1 MLRSCSAGCSFQ
13 PISRQPNSKEMM
25 FLKRFQL
32 GLIHVAVAMTLVP
45 INSTLNRVMIKELA
59 ISATLVAILA
69 SLPYLLAPIQ
79 VAIGSYSDRHPILGF
94 RRTPYILAGLILCVI
109 GVIIS
114 PQVAFLMA
122 ENFPFGL
129 LVGVLA
135 FGAWGMGYNFSAV
148 SYLSLASELSGENG
162 RGKTIATMWFMMI
175 VSIIVTSIGVGYM
188 VDPYTPD
195 AMIRAF
201 GIVSAVALFLGLI
214 GLIKL
219 ELRSTH
225 LMPPIFAA
233 GDMGNQGN
241 ELRKWVEE
249 RGAASENYTVKQ
261 TVSAITANPVARIFF
276 IYLFLLLVAIL
287 GQDVLL
293 EPYGAQAFGL
303 SVTQTTRLTAI
314 WGGFFLLALIIAG
327 LLEGR
332 VAKRTVAQFGNIVAM
347 LSFIVIVVSGI
358 LVNKPVF
365 YTGVILLGIGAG
377 LSTVAN
383 LSLMFD
389 LTVPGM
395 VGLYIG
401 ALGFANALSRL
412 TGYILGGVVR
422 DVVTLTT
429 GQLLTGYL
437 VVFSIEAIMLLIA
450 TVMLYRIDVNAFQT
464 RVKEPSFVEK
474 VALASE

>member
-1 MLRSCSAGCSFQ
+1 
-13 PISRQPNSKEMM
+13 M

-45 INSTLNRVMIKELA
+45 INSTLNRVMIKELT

-94 RRTPYILAGLILCVI
+94 RRTPYILAGLLLCVLGLI
-109 GVIIS
+109 VS
-114 PQVAFLMA
+114 PYVAFLMGA
-122 ENFPFGL
+122 NFPLGL

-162 RGKTIATMWFMMI
+162 RSKTVAVMWFMMI
-175 VSIIVTSIGVGYM
+175 VSVIVTSIGVGYL
-188 VDPYTPD
+188 VDPYTPA

-201 GIVSAVALFLGLI
+201 GIVSAIALFLGLI

-219 ELRSTH
+219 EPRASASSGT
-225 LMPPIFAA
+225 
-233 GDMGNQGN
+233 
-241 ELRKWVEE
+241 
-249 RGAASENYTVKQ
+249 SENYTVKQ
-261 TVSAITANPVARIFF
+261 MMSAITANPVARLFF

-303 SVTQTTRLTAI
+303 SVSQTTRITAI
-314 WGGFFLLALIIAG
+314 WGGFFLLALIVAG

-347 LSFIVIVVSGI
+347 FSFIVIVVSGF
-358 LVNKPVF
+358 LLNKPIF
-365 YTGVILLGIGAG
+365 YTGVVLLGIGSG

-401 ALGFANALSRL
+401 AWGFANALSRL
-412 TGYILGGVVR
+412 TGSILGGVLR
-422 DVVTLTT
+422 DVVTLAT
-429 GQLLTGYL
+429 GQPLTGYL
-437 VVFSIEAIMLLIA
+437 VVFAIEAIMLLVAAII
-450 TVMLYRIDVNAFQT
+450 LNRIDVNAFQK
-464 RVKEPSFVEK
+464 RVHEPSYLEK
-474 VALASE
+474 VALTADS